1 MRLVLDFPVHLR
13 STLTTMAF
21 KNENPFSL
29 FSDVSIRSTALEPLY
44 KIVRFVGILMIV
56 TATGNLFGLESP
68 VQIIPKF
75 FWVFIGLL
83 GLYVLL
89 YLYLFWRDRNALR
102 SDSFRLGEMA
112 IKEGYGDSSQPH
124 RSSTTSPEEKEDG

>member
-1 MRLVLDFPVHLR
+1 
-13 STLTTMAF
+13 MAF
-21 KNENPFSL
+21 KNENPLSL

-75 FWVFIGLL
+75 FWIFIVLL

-89 YLYLFWRDRNALR
+89 YIFLFFTDRDALR
-102 SDSFRLGEMA
+102 SDSFKLGQMA
-112 IKEGYGDSSQPH
+112 IEEKVFTDSSQLQKP
-124 RSSTTSPEEKEDG
+124 STPAPVEAKDG